1 MGGSDA
7 FEPQEL
13 CKQIDA
19 LSGLQSKKDEEL
31 EDREKVDTENHII
44 WDDNLVLDDDKL
56 QWNDQKEALCYF
68 LFKLDENGKWKY
80 QTNVLIALST
90 LPNTVQVI
98 IAFVQPTNEEV
109 LVQPPK
115 QSIIH

>member
-19 LSGLQSKKDEEL
+19 KSGLPSKKDEEL

-44 WDDNLVLDDDKL
+44 WDRQHLVPDDDKL

-68 LFKLDENGKWKY
+68 LFKLDEEWK
-80 QTNVLIALST
+80 LEISRRM
-90 LPNTVQVI
+90 
-98 IAFVQPTNEEV
+98 
-109 LVQPPK
+109 
-115 QSIIH
+115 

>member
-19 LSGLQSKKDEEL
+19 LSGLQSKKGEEDE
-31 EDREKVDTENHII
+31 DKEKVDTENHII

-56 QWNDQKEALCYF
+56 QWNDRK
-68 LFKLDENGKWKY
+68 KLSATSSSNWMSMESGN
-80 QTNVLIALST
+80 I
-90 LPNTVQVI
+90 
-98 IAFVQPTNEEV
+98 
-109 LVQPPK
+109 
-115 QSIIH
+115 

>member
-19 LSGLQSKKDEEL
+19 LSGLQSKKGEEDE
-31 EDREKVDTENHII
+31 DKEKVDTENHII
-44 WDDNLVLDDDKL
+44 WTDNLVLDDDKL

-68 LFKLDENGKWKY
+68 LFKLDETGKWIY
-80 QTNVLIALST
+80 
-90 LPNTVQVI
+90 
-98 IAFVQPTNEEV
+98 
-109 LVQPPK
+109 
-115 QSIIH
+115 